1 MRVCGQNGECEL
13 FGVHKS
19 EYCDWIFNV
28 HKTLL
33 SLLHGSGVEEL
44 NVSTTIEIL
53 KTLYAQAKFGNL
65 GAPLLLHGVFLY
77 INDGRLVDLINV

>member
-1 MRVCGQNGECEL
+1 
-13 FGVHKS
+13 
-19 EYCDWIFNV
+19 
-28 HKTLL
+28 
-33 SLLHGSGVEEL
+33 LHGSGVEEL

>member
-1 MRVCGQNGECEL
+1 
-13 FGVHKS
+13 
-19 EYCDWIFNV
+19 
-28 HKTLL
+28 
-33 SLLHGSGVEEL
+33 LHGSGVEEL

-53 KTLYAQAKFGNL
+53 KTLHAQAKFGNL